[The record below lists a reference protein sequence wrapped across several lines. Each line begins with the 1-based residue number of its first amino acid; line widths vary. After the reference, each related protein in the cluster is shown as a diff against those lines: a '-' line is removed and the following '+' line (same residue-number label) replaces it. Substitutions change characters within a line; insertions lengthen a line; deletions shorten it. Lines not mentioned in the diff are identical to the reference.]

1 MGKTRIE
8 IVPSILSADIGRLAE
23 QVEEAAAAGA
33 DRIQVDVMDGHFV
46 PNLTSGPQVVEAVRS
61 SSPTARSRSGVF
73 AACLPRSRSRSTAGS
88 TRARRRSSSRPGQRS
103 WSPAARST
111 ASRAGSPPA
120 SKLFAKPLTEELK
133 QAAAEKALE
142 LVQDGMLIGLGSGS
156 TARYFTEGLGGLVAG
171 GTKVR
176 GVPTSRATAELAA
189 ELGIP
194 IVTELVGQIDL
205 TVDGAD
211 EVDPALNL
219 IKGRGGA
226 LFREKLVAAAS
237 KRFVVVVDESKMVKE
252 LGVGVLPVE
261 VLPFLWRLTAER
273 VAGLGVSLVVRG
285 GEETPYITDNGN
297 LILDVTVEGG
307 IKHAADFGVELK
319 KLTGVVEHG
328 LFVGMTDTVII
339 AGPEG
344 PRMIGRELAGH

>member
-1 MGKTRIE
+1 M
-8 IVPSILSADIGRLAE
+8 
-23 QVEEAAAAGA
+23 
-33 DRIQVDVMDGHFV
+33 
-46 PNLTSGPQVVEAVRS
+46 
-61 SSPTARSRSGVF
+61 
-73 AACLPRSRSRSTAGS
+73 
-88 TRARRRSSSRPGQRS
+88 
-103 WSPAARST
+103 
-111 ASRAGSPPA
+111 
-120 SKLFAKPLTEELK
+120 TEELK

-171 GTKVR
+171 GMKVR

-307 IKHAADFGVELK
+307 IKHPADFGVELK

-328 LFVGMTDTVII
+328 LFLGMTDTVIM

-344 PRMIGRELAGH
+344 PRMIGRESAGR